1 MTCGCGEMAQWEA
14 RQAGPGVEPGG
25 GEGGQSLVGLR
36 CPEGDGAGEARQR
49 RTGLGV
55 AGGAQRPEEKAGKRT
70 AAHSRLDGQPPS
82 SWSA

>member
-1 MTCGCGEMAQWEA
+1 MWVWGDGAVGGA
-14 RQAGPGVEPGG
+14 AGGSRSRAGA
-25 GEGGQSLVGLR
+25 GGQSLVGLR